1 MMQMLGMGR
10 SEMFFCVMSGAIN
23 FLGKRGRKSVFRDP
37 VDLNEED
44 ASLHVV

>member
-1 MMQMLGMGR
+1 MQILGMAR
-10 SEMFFCVMSGAIN
+10 PEMFFWVMIGSIN
-23 FLGKRGRKSVFRDP
+23 FLGKRGRKSVLRDP